1 MTFNAGSVNP
11 AALDFSLGLG
21 FYETA
26 QYSKEVDYQ
35 LKKTAVG
42 NTLFGKISVPVEI
55 PDAGF
60 VVDKCS
66 VTDNAIATSNVDL
79 VESNCPKISGLDFVW
94 GEESATEVKFQF
106 TSFIFPDSQDTA
118 QMSMTCDVSD
128 PRLVIF
134 FNYLQKF
141 KTVLD
146 FQRYFR

>member
-106 TSFIFPDSQDTA
+106 TSFIFPESQDTA

-134 FNYLQKF
+134 FKIFIQDLLLLNF
-141 KTVLD
+141 
-146 FQRYFR
+146 